1 MDAKKDAGRDDE
13 TLRVRRIKNGVVIDH
28 IHRGKAPQVLTILG
42 IDESF
47 AETVTVAMNVP
58 SSVYGKKDIVKV
70 ENRELK
76 PSELNQIALIAPTA
90 TINVVKDFK
99 VVKKETV
106 KLPDTIVG
114 TLKCPN
120 PACVTNKDREPV
132 LSVFIVRQKKP
143 LILSCKYCERN
154 LA

>member
-1 MDAKKDAGRDDE
+1 
-13 TLRVRRIKNGVVIDH
+13 
-28 IHRGKAPQVLTILG
+28 
-42 IDESF
+42 
-47 AETVTVAMNVP
+47 MNVP

-90 TINVVKDFK
+90 TINVIRDFK
-99 VVKKETV
+99 VVKKEPV

-132 LSVFIVRQKKP
+132 LSIFIVRQKKP
-143 LILSCKYCERN
+143 LVLSCKYCERN
-154 LA
+154 LS